1 MEATLRFELRQD
13 KVNKR
18 GEHPVILVLRVE
30 GQRRKI
36 ATGVTLLP
44 ELWDNDSQKI
54 TTLTQKLKEQLAKKH
69 GKNIPVKSQLVQY
82 QDILNSLVSRVRTIE
97 YKYVFDGFSY
107 SADMIV
113 EALKETN
120 VNKVR
125 KEDSTNLIYDFIDQ
139 YVAENELTRAR
150 GSLMVYKSLKKY
162 LQGYELKMRT
172 KLTFDKI
179 DYSFMQSFQNFLINW
194 KEVNKKTKRVKTI
207 NNITIAKQLS
217 TLKTIMGYAKR
228 NGIEVN
234 NGYRDFSIK
243 KDKLEVIALTQEEFD
258 MLVALDLNND
268 KRLDQVRDVFCF
280 SCATGFRYSDL
291 EQLKRGHIKDI
302 EIRLTVNK
310 TKEPLIVPL
319 NWFSK
324 SILDKYKEQVSPLPI
339 ISNQKFNKYLKE
351 LCKKAEINDPIEII
365 RYKGAVKESKIYPKH
380 EIISSHTGRKTFATL
395 SLEKGIPA
403 ETVMKITGHS
413 DYKSFQR
420 YVKVTEERKRNEMQ
434 RAWGAPA

>member
-13 KVNKR
+13 KGNKR

-82 QDILNSLVSRVRTIE
+82 QDILNSLVSRVRAIE

-162 LQGYELKMRT
+162 LQGYESKMRT

-234 NGYRDFSIK
+234 NGYRDFAIK

-258 MLVALDLNND
+258 MLVALDLNSD
-268 KRLDQVRDVFCF
+268 KRLGQVRDVFCF

-434 RAWGAPA
+434 RAWGAPV